1 MPPAGPLR
9 YPAPAGFTDSPIDGA
24 PFTMPQTAQQAAE
37 SVFTLFPFPLAQA
50 TLEEYG
56 VEATGEQSQMITREV
71 LSLNLFWAHHAL
83 MSVLS
88 NAEGERVFDELC
100 RYVRAAW
107 ETMLGLD
114 RPSLAG
120 YFEEA
125 AERRA
130 LYDQI
135 VQEGGSPIAVFT
147 ETTALVESDGAIRP
161 EDGQKFLALL
171 IDLIPVDAIG
181 ETVEGLDLKH
191 K

>member
-1 MPPAGPLR
+1 
-9 YPAPAGFTDSPIDGA
+9 
-24 PFTMPQTAQQAAE
+24 MPQTAQQAAE
-37 SVFTLFPFPLAQA
+37 SVFALFPLPLAQA

-56 VEATGEQSQMITREV
+56 VEATDEQIQLITREV
-71 LSLNLFWAHHAL
+71 LSLNLFWTHHAL
-83 MSVLS
+83 LSVLS
-88 NAEGERVFDELC
+88 KIEGERVFDELC

-114 RPSLAG
+114 QPALAG

-147 ETTALVESDGAIRP
+147 ETAALAESDGAIRP
-161 EDGQKFLALL
+161 EDSQKFLALL
-171 IDLIPVDAIG
+171 IDLIPVEAIG
-181 ETVEGLDLKH
+181 ETVEGMDLTH

>member
-1 MPPAGPLR
+1 
-9 YPAPAGFTDSPIDGA
+9 
-24 PFTMPQTAQQAAE
+24 MPQTAQQAAE
-37 SVFTLFPFPLAQA
+37 SVFALFPLPLAQA

-56 VEATGEQSQMITREV
+56 VEATDEQIQLITREV
-71 LSLNLFWAHHAL
+71 LSLNLFWTHHAL
-83 MSVLS
+83 LSVLS
-88 NAEGERVFDELC
+88 KIEGERVFDELC

-114 RPSLAG
+114 QPALAG

-147 ETTALVESDGAIRP
+147 ETAALAEPDGAIRP
-161 EDGQKFLALL
+161 EDSQKFLALL
-171 IDLIPVDAIG
+171 IDLIPVEAIG
-181 ETVEGLDLKH
+181 ETVEGMDLTH

>member
-1 MPPAGPLR
+1 
-9 YPAPAGFTDSPIDGA
+9 
-24 PFTMPQTAQQAAE
+24 MPQTAQQAAE
-37 SVFTLFPFPLAQA
+37 SVFTLFPLPLAHA

-56 VEATGEQSQMITREV
+56 VEATAEQIRIITREV

-83 MSVLS
+83 QSVL
-88 NAEGERVFDELC
+88 AKVEGERVADELG

-107 ETMLGLD
+107 ETVLGLD
-114 RPSLAG
+114 GSPLAG

-125 AERRA
+125 EERREA
-130 LYDQI
+130 YERI

-147 ETTALVESDGAIRP
+147 ETTSILESTWALRP
-161 EDGQKFLALL
+161 EDSRKFLALL

>member
-1 MPPAGPLR
+1 
-9 YPAPAGFTDSPIDGA
+9 
-24 PFTMPQTAQQAAE
+24 
-37 SVFTLFPFPLAQA
+37 
-50 TLEEYG
+50 
-56 VEATGEQSQMITREV
+56 
-71 LSLNLFWAHHAL
+71 
-83 MSVLS
+83 MSKI
-88 NAEGERVFDELC
+88 EGERVFDELC

-107 ETMLGLD
+107 ETVLGFD
-114 RPSLAG
+114 RPAMAG
-120 YFEEA
+120 YFEES

-147 ETTALVESDGAIRP
+147 ETATLAESDGTIRP

-171 IDLIPVDAIG
+171 IDLIPVEAIG